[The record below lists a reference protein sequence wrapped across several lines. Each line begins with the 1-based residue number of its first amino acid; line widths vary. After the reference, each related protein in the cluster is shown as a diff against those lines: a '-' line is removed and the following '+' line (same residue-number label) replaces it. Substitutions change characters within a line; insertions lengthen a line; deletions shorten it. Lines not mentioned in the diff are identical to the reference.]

1 MSEELNPYEAQENER
16 QARGEY
22 DEQPDLC
29 DTLARS
35 IRLVTERNR
44 EKLAYAKL
52 QEINA
57 LQIRAAEFWEQ
68 CCAEMYEAEGI
79 N

>member
-1 MSEELNPYEAQENER
+1 MDENPYEAQENER

-22 DEQPDLC
+22 EEQPDLC
-29 DTLARS
+29 DALARS
-35 IRLVTERNR
+35 IRLVTARRR
-44 EKLAYAKL
+44 EQLAYAKL

-57 LQIRAAEFWEQ
+57 LQVRAAEFWEQ
-68 CCAEMYEAEGI
+68 CCAEMYELEAP

>member
-1 MSEELNPYEAQENER
+1 MDENPYEAQENER

-29 DTLARS
+29 DALTRS
-35 IRLVTERNR
+35 IRLVTARNR

-57 LQIRAAEFWEQ
+57 LQVRAAEFWER
-68 CCAEMYEAEGI
+68 CCTEMYEAEGI